1 MLPRGFQAYTSSKA
15 NAGQKRRGA
24 APSAVAVEEFSPP
37 SIGQG
42 RRRGAKR
49 SIVYAGLA
57 AYNAHFASLVVME
70 LKHEKV
76 WYSGKERRILIGPW

>member
-1 MLPRGFQAYTSSKA
+1 M
-15 NAGQKRRGA
+15 
-24 APSAVAVEEFSPP
+24 EEFSPP
-37 SIGQG
+37 STGQG

-49 SIVYAGLA
+49 SIMYAGLA

-76 WYSGKERRILIGPW
+76 WYGTLR